1 MKNKLFYLLL
11 SLSVIVFG
19 CKKIDFDNE
28 SKGEALGAFTL
39 SAPENNAILVLNS
52 ATPNAQIQITWSAA
66 KPGVSTP
73 PTYTFVAA
81 LKTGSLA
88 QPLLEVPSNDNGK
101 SNKLTITQKQLD
113 DLLKAKNIA
122 EGAKTDLIW
131 NVVANNGSKKEF
143 ANTNHSLS
151 ITRFGD
157 GISNFVL
164 YGPVSS
170 FTTNVVLNP
179 NSATDLLTFKWQK
192 AFPGKTASAVT
203 YKLKLVAEG
212 GSFDSPIYEAVSNN
226 AGSDSTFTISHQ
238 ALDLLLTSKGFT
250 DQAASARL
258 QWTIEATSGN
268 VKKYADYVND
278 LSIIR
283 EINLFMVGSAS
294 EHQWDN
300 TNPTYMF
307 RDAGNGS
314 LYTYTGYLSAG
325 EFKFITAV
333 GSWNTQYG
341 SDGAGGVKV
350 KPQSSDPDPGT
361 FNVVTAGFYTVKID
375 IKALTFSITPY
386 NTSSATTYASIG
398 IIGGFNGWGNINA
411 MSKTTFNPHIWQIV
425 QQFDQ
430 NSELKFRIVT
440 GWEVNWG
447 VPSGNETKKYGVGI
461 RDGSNLSVKAGK
473 YKIFFNDLTA
483 EYIFYNQ

>member
-19 CKKIDFDNE
+19 CKKIDFDE
-28 SKGEALGAFTL
+28 QSKGEALGAFTL
-39 SAPENNAILVLNS
+39 TAPENNAILVLNS

-66 KPGVSTP
+66 KPGVSTS

-81 LKTGSLA
+81 LKTGSLS
-88 QPLLEVPSNDNGK
+88 QPLLEIPADDNGK
-101 SNKLTITQKQLD
+101 TNKLTLTQKQLD

-122 EGAKTDLIW
+122 DGAKTDLIW
-131 NVVANNGSKKEF
+131 SIRADNGTKKEMAT
-143 ANTNHSLS
+143 ANYNIS

-179 NSATDLLTFKWQK
+179 NSTADLLTFKWQK
-192 AFPGKTASAVT
+192 AFPGKTANTVT

-212 GSFDSPIYEAVSNN
+212 GSFDSPIYEVASNN
-226 AGSDSTFTISHQ
+226 AGLDSTFTISHQ

-250 DQAASARL
+250 DQAASTRL

-283 EINLFMVGSAS
+283 EVNLFMVGSAS
-294 EHQWDN
+294 EYEWDN
-300 TNPTYMF
+300 GNPTYMF
-307 RDAGNGS
+307 RDASNS
-314 LYTYTGYLSAG
+314 TLYTYTGYLRAG

-341 SDGAGGVKV
+341 SNGTGGVAV
-350 KPQSSDPDPGT
+350 KPQGSDPDPGT
-361 FNVVTAGFYTVKID
+361 FNVTTAGFYTVKID
-375 IKALTFSITPY
+375 IKALTFSMASY
-386 NTSSATTYASIG
+386 DASSATSYASIG
-398 IIGGFNGWGNINA
+398 IIGDFNGWGDINA
-411 MSKTTFNPHIWQIV
+411 MTKTSFNPHIWQIV
-425 QQFDQ
+425 QQIGQDTG
-430 NSELKFRIVT
+430 LKFRIAT
-440 GWEVNWG
+440 GWDVNWG
-447 VPSGNETKKYGVGI
+447 VPSGNETKKYGAGT
-461 RDGSNLSVKAGK
+461 RDGNNLSVKAGR